1 MCEFCRKNPGKSAR
15 VREVARLAH
24 NILKVVKPRKL
35 ILFGSFA
42 RGDFS
47 DASDAD
53 FIIVADFKEPFF
65 RRAAK
70 ILELADG
77 TLGVDVLAYTPGE
90 FKRLA
95 TLRSPVIR
103 RALREGLQLV

>member
-1 MCEFCRKNPGKSAR
+1 MCEFCRKNFGESAR
-15 VREVARLAH
+15 VLAVARLAH
-24 NILKVVKPRKL
+24 KILKAVKPRKL

-42 RGDFS
+42 RGDFN

-65 RRAAK
+65 RRAAR

-77 TLGVDVLAYTPGE
+77 TLDVDALAYTPGE

-95 TLRSPVIR
+95 AQRSPVIR
-103 RALREGLQLV
+103 RALREGLHLV